1 VRDGRADRPPPSSS
15 RRGFRAVLPELLF
28 AMSRRPRPSGFT
40 LIELIVVIAIAAT
53 LLGATVVSINAL
65 TGARARS
72 ALGELGGTMRALY
85 DTAALTGH
93 TCRLVFDLPP
103 GDTTGF
109 SYRAECASRAVT
121 SASDRDQALKDDTQ
135 ARADALKRGPTTGR
149 RGASL
154 LDVLSQEKDRV
165 EAAAKFSIY
174 TSPEVEPRRVSGVK
188 LSVWTPHQRQPA
200 KSGLAYVYFFPQGA
214 VERAQ
219 LTARQGGSVWTLTVS
234 PVTGQTAVVDGELQ
248 VPKS

>member
-1 VRDGRADRPPPSSS
+1 MN
-15 RRGFRAVLPELLF
+15 RRHA
-28 AMSRRPRPSGFT
+28 PSGFT

-53 LLGATVVSINAL
+53 LMGASVVGIGAL
-65 TGARARS
+65 TGARAR
-72 ALGELGGTMRALY
+72 ATLGELGATVRALY

-93 TCRLVFDLPP
+93 TCRLVFDLPA

-109 SYRAECASRAVT
+109 TYRAECAARALT
-121 SASDRDQALKDDTQ
+121 SASDRDQTLKDENQ
-135 ARADALKRGPTTGR
+135 ARADAAKRGARLGPTGR
-149 RGASL
+149 SGASL

-165 EAAAKFSIY
+165 EAAARFANF

-200 KSGLAYVYFFPQGA
+200 KSGVAYVYFFPQGA

-219 LTARQGGSVWTLTVS
+219 LTARQGNSVWTLMVA
-234 PVTGQTAVVDGELQ
+234 PVTGKTTVVDGEPEI
-248 VPKS
+248 PKS